1 MGALGVIVM
10 LWAYVLE
17 NISNEDVRNNQP
29 LFLLI
34 KDLEIEDDNIFIDS
48 DTDKSRP
55 EFEKLLEVMKAEDRL
70 AIRSV
75 QDLADTLS
83 DLIGVFQ
90 KLIDIGITLCSCEE
104 PFLSGDDYLDTLDGF
119 VKLYVD
125 FEKKKQRQGYR
136 QAVNEG
142 TVGRPQKTKEI
153 EQAISMY
160 QSGKYKVNQIEAVTG
175 VSKSTLYRYLK
186 NEK

>member
-10 LWAYVLE
+10 LCAYVLE
-17 NISNEDVRNNQP
+17 NVENKDFRNNQP

-34 KDLEIEDDNIFIDS
+34 KDLEVEDNRIYIDS

-55 EFEKLLEVMKAEDRL
+55 ELENLLQVLQSGDRL

-83 DLIGVFQ
+83 DLISVFQ

-136 QAVNEG
+136 QAVNDG
-142 TVGRPQKTKEI
+142 TVGRPAKSKEV

-160 QSGKYKVNQIEAVTG
+160 NSGNYKVSQIEAITG

-186 NEK
+186 NE

>member
-17 NISNEDVRNNQP
+17 NVENKDFRNNQP

-34 KDLEIEDDNIFIDS
+34 KDLEIEDDRIFIDN
-48 DTDKSRP
+48 DADKSRP
-55 EFEKLLEVMKAEDRL
+55 ELKKLLEVLQSGDRL

-75 QDLADTLS
+75 QDLSDNLA
-83 DLIGVFQ
+83 DLISVFQ
-90 KLIDIGITLCSCEE
+90 KFTDIGIALCSCEE
-104 PFLSGDDYLDTLDGF
+104 PFLSGDDYLDTLNGF

-125 FEKKKQRQGYR
+125 FEKKKQRQAYR

-142 TVGRPQKTKEI
+142 TVGRPAKTKEI

-160 QSGKYKVNQIEAVTG
+160 NSGNYKVSQIEAVTG
-175 VSKSTLYRYLK
+175 ISKSTLYRYLK
-186 NEK
+186 NE

>member
-17 NISNEDVRNNQP
+17 NVENEDFRNNQP

-34 KDLEIEDDNIFIDS
+34 KDLEVEDDNVFIDS

-55 EFEKLLEVMKAEDRL
+55 ELEKLLEVMTVGDRL

-83 DLIGVFQ
+83 DLISVFQ
-90 KLIDIGITLCSCEE
+90 KLTDIGIVICSCEE
-104 PFLSGDDYLDTLDGF
+104 PFLSGDDYLDRLDGF

-142 TVGRPQKTKEI
+142 IVGRPAKTKEI

-160 QSGKYKVNQIEAVTG
+160 NSGNYKVSQIEAITG
-175 VSKSTLYRYLK
+175 ISKSTLYRYLR
-186 NEK
+186 NE

>member
-1 MGALGVIVM
+1 M
-10 LWAYVLE
+10 LRAYVLE
-17 NISNEDVRNNQP
+17 NIENKDFRNNQP

-55 EFEKLLEVMKAEDRL
+55 ELQNLLGVIKPGDRL

-75 QDLADTLS
+75 QDLSDILS

-90 KLIDIGITLCSCEE
+90 KLTDTGITLCSCEE
-104 PFLSGDDYLDTLDGF
+104 PFLSGDDYLDILNGF
-119 VKLYVD
+119 AKLYVD
-125 FEKKKQRQGYR
+125 FEKKKQRQAYR

-142 TVGRPQKTKEI
+142 TVGRPAKTKEVK
-153 EQAISMY
+153 QALSMY
-160 QSGKYKVNQIEAVTG
+160 NSGNYKVAQIEAVTG

-186 NEK
+186 NKK

>member
-1 MGALGVIVM
+1 M

-17 NISNEDVRNNQP
+17 NIDNVEFRDNKP

-34 KDLEIEDDNIFIDS
+34 KDLEIVDEQIFIDK
-48 DTDKSRP
+48 DTENQRP
-55 EFEKLLEVMKAEDRL
+55 ELDKLIAIMQTEDRL

-75 QDLADTLS
+75 LDLADNLS

-90 KLIDIGITLCSCEE
+90 KLTNKQIMLCSCEE
-104 PFLSGDDYLDTLDGF
+104 NYLCGDDYLDTLNGF

-125 FEKKKQRQGYR
+125 FEKKKQQQSYQKALENGS
-136 QAVNEG
+136 
-142 TVGRPQKTKEI
+142 VGRPAKTKEV

-160 QSGKYKVNQIEAVTG
+160 QSGKYKVNQIESITG

-186 NEK
+186 NE